1 MKYKHII
8 WDWNGTLLDDAWL
21 CVEIINQQLTAQ
33 NLPAISEQVYADVF
47 RFPVKD
53 YYSVAGF
60 DFNKV
65 PFETLSD
72 RFIEQYEVRKFE
84 CPLRAE
90 GIASIKKINQAGI
103 PQSVISA
110 SIQSSLHQIV
120 KHYGLFDQFI
130 SVRGLDNH
138 HAYGKLDIGREWM
151 KELDLPAEQLFMV
164 GDTLH
169 DHQLAQDLGIDSVLI
184 YSGHQ
189 SMERLQKSQV
199 PILNSL
205 DELFAL

>member
-21 CVEIINQQLTAQ
+21 CVEIINQQLAAQ
-33 NLPAISEQVYADVF
+33 NLPEISMQVYADIF
-47 RFPVKD
+47 RFPVKE
-53 YYSVAGF
+53 YYVAAGF

-72 RFIEQYEVRKFE
+72 KFIEHYEVRKFE
-84 CPLRAE
+84 CPVRE
-90 GIASIKKINQAGI
+90 NGISTLKKIGQTGI
-103 PQSVISA
+103 PQSIISA
-110 SIQSSLHQIV
+110 SSQSSLHQIV

-138 HAYGKLDIGREWM
+138 HAYGKLDIGRQWM
-151 KELDLPAEQLFMV
+151 KELALPPEEILMV

-169 DHQLAQDLGIDSVLI
+169 DHQLAKDLGIDCVLI

-189 SMERLQKSQV
+189 SVERLKASQV
-199 PILNSL
+199 KILNSL
-205 DELFAL
+205 DELTAL